1 MNIFQILL
9 ECLWFLL
16 PGLLANSAP
25 VFVKNVNFLNYPVDF
40 NKKIGGKRIFG
51 SHKTLRGFFFGI
63 ITAIVIVYIQIQV
76 YGIPFFYNIS
86 LLDYSSNNFFILG
99 FLFGFGALFGDAIKS
114 FFKRRV
120 GISPGK
126 TWFPFDQIDSVLGI
140 ILLVSIIYVPSV
152 TYILAMIMI
161 ELILH
166 LVFVYL
172 GFLLKIRE
180 QPI

>member
-1 MNIFQILL
+1 MGVFQIIL

-16 PGLLANSAP
+16 PGLLANTAP
-25 VFVKNVNFLNYPVDF
+25 VFAKNINFLNYPVDF
-40 NKKIGGKRIFG
+40 NKKLGGKRIFG
-51 SHKTLRGFFFGI
+51 SHKTFRGFFFGI
-63 ITAIVIVYIQIQV
+63 ITAISVVFIQIQV
-76 YGIPFFYNIS
+76 YDIIFFNNIS
-86 LLDYSSNNFFILG
+86 LLDYSSINFILIG

-126 TWFPFDQIDSVLGI
+126 SWVPFDQIDSVLGI
-140 ILLVSIIYVPSV
+140 LLLMSFIYVPSIL
-152 TYILAMIMI
+152 YIFAMITI

-172 GFLLKIRE
+172 GYLLKIRE